1 MGRRYLSL
9 SEAESALNRG
19 KSIAVFLEGFLHEGK
34 KCISWA
40 SFSLN
45 NGVVTG
51 KLWAALDQGDQDY
64 LDIWTFESVF
74 SEYDEPAKETTSPN
88 LTSACVELGIEPS
101 KFVNESIVQDEYGDY
116 LKNVT

>member
-1 MGRRYLSL
+1 MGRGYLSL

-45 NGVVTG
+45 NGLVTG

-74 SEYDEPAKETTSPN
+74 SEYDEPVKETTSPN
-88 LTSACVELGIEPS
+88 LTSACVELGIERIRAMNPRGD
-101 KFVNESIVQDEYGDY
+101 IVS
-116 LKNVT
+116 V